1 MKTANAQIS
10 DGLYLLSVEMIWYYE
25 IWTCVMQVWVIAVS
39 RAHTQNFGWVKIEF
53 LMWLSQIECRCE
65 RNATNTQSIYRMH
78 PSGFRCVCV
87 CVFNDGTV
95 FNCSREWQHTHT
107 MRARWWRG
115 RCAKSTSSR
124 ALPLTLAV
132 LTQNTTNPNCGAT
145 TTATTTTLAV
155 LMSPG
160 NGPSNFESFFSLFN
174 FFDFIHSCTC
184 LSRFGSLG
192 NGFQYIFLNIA
203 TK

>member
-87 CVFNDGTV
+87 YLMTALSLTVVVNDNTLTQCAHV
-95 FNCSREWQHTHT
+95 DDAVDVQKA
-107 MRARWWRG
+107 RARAR
-115 RCAKSTSSR
+115 SR
-124 ALPLTLAV
+124 LRSLCSHKIRRIRIAEQQQQQQQQHSLSWCLQEMVLRISNLFSLSLIFLILFTLALV
-132 LTQNTTNPNCGAT
+132 CRDLVHLETD
-145 TTATTTTLAV
+145 
-155 LMSPG
+155 
-160 NGPSNFESFFSLFN
+160 FS
-174 FFDFIHSCTC
+174 
-184 LSRFGSLG
+184 
-192 NGFQYIFLNIA
+192 IFS
-203 TK
+203 